1 MKVLR
6 CSVIIL
12 VSTLIFAS
20 CRPNGSV
27 LDGTDTMVGTPTKA
41 DTVLPLKYHTKS
53 DTIKVN
59 EENEP
64 PVLKR

>member
-6 CSVIIL
+6 CCIILL

-20 CRPNGSV
+20 CTPNGST
-27 LDGTDTMVGTPTKA
+27 LDNDAMVGTPSRA

-53 DTIKVN
+53 DTIKVS

>member
-6 CSVIIL
+6 CCVIIL

-27 LDGTDTMVGTPTKA
+27 LNGTDTMVGTPSKS

-53 DTIKVN
+53 DTAKK
-59 EENEP
+59 ENENLP
-64 PVLKR
+64 TVLKR

>member
-20 CRPNGSV
+20 CKPNGIA
-27 LDGTDTMVGTPTKA
+27 LDNDIVAGTPTKA

-53 DTIKVN
+53 DTTKV
-59 EENEP
+59 EKEILP
-64 PVLKR
+64 SFLKR